1 MEKLDQLV
9 PPRPFTN
16 VSSTTSTIHSRATLL
31 SPRDP
36 YCRGDQLHILLE
48 VREHLGRR
56 KQYGGDFLRA
66 RMSSPALMAGASGK
80 VRDFTYL
87 VSFILFWEGQVSL
100 SLLLIHSSG
109 LGSLEGQE
117 PRL

>member
-1 MEKLDQLV
+1 
-9 PPRPFTN
+9 
-16 VSSTTSTIHSRATLL
+16 
-31 SPRDP
+31 
-36 YCRGDQLHILLE
+36 
-48 VREHLGRR
+48 
-56 KQYGGDFLRA
+56 
-66 RMSSPALMAGASGK
+66 MSSPGLEAGASGK